1 MVGDRCSI
9 FAKGASNSSVCVVKQ
24 SVEAG
29 LLMIIKFTI
38 KFVKSKSVLGG
49 CGSLLV
55 AMGHCGLLC
64 AAKGYYM
71 SLWVV
76 MGR

>member
-1 MVGDRCSI
+1 
-9 FAKGASNSSVCVVKQ
+9 
-24 SVEAG
+24 
-29 LLMIIKFTI
+29 MIIEFTV
-38 KFVKSKSVLGG
+38 KFVKSKSVLGD

-55 AMGHCGLLC
+55 AMGHCGLLWVT
-64 AAKGYYM
+64 KGYYM